1 MDNRINE
8 LRKEIRLLR
17 AAMLEAEAAMR
28 DQIRH
33 DRDCSEAA
41 LRLLVMRGVMSGLA
55 YERGRL
61 GDREPIGAELF
72 FAPRRPYARKASVAG
87 PSKRQVALAKK
98 HVKERVRKRAR

>member
-72 FAPRRPYARKASVAG
+72 FAPRRPYARKASVAL
-87 PSKRQVALAKK
+87 PSKRQVAPAKK
-98 HVKERVRKRAR
+98 RVEKPVQKRVR

>member
-17 AAMLEAEAAMR
+17 AAMLEAEAAMC
-28 DQIRH
+28 DQIQH
-33 DRDCSEAA
+33 ERDCSEAA

-55 YERGRL
+55 CERGRL
-61 GDREPIGAELF
+61 GDREPIGVECV

-87 PSKRQVALAKK
+87 PSKRQVAPAK
-98 HVKERVRKRAR
+98 KRAR

>member
-28 DQIRH
+28 EQIRH

-41 LRLLVMRGVMSGLA
+41 LRLLIMRGVMSGLA
-55 YERGRL
+55 CERGRL
-61 GDREPIGAELF
+61 GDREPIGVERC
-72 FAPRRPYARKASVAG
+72 FAPRRPYARKLSMAVR
-87 PSKRQVALAKK
+87 SKRQVGPAKS
-98 HVKERVRKRAR
+98 RVR

>member
-28 DQIRH
+28 DQMQH

-41 LRLLVMRGVMSGLA
+41 LRLLIMRGVMSGLA

-72 FAPRRPYARKASVAG
+72 FAPRRPYAKKASVAR
-87 PSKRQVALAKK
+87 PSKR
-98 HVKERVRKRAR
+98 